1 MFNKDKKEKTL
12 LQRVLDREEVDLT
25 HYTMH
30 EIKKLVHDLVE
41 LQTDKVR
48 AEEVIK
54 LLGVVDAAT
63 AKIREIILLL
73 SDKLYRAA

>member
-1 MFNKDKKEKTL
+1 MFKDKKEKPL

-30 EIKKLVHDLVE
+30 EIEQLVHDLVE
-41 LQTDKVR
+41 LQADKLR
-48 AEEVIK
+48 AEEITK

-63 AKIREIILLL
+63 AKIREVVA
-73 SDKLYRAA
+73 KEK

>member
-30 EIKKLVHDLVE
+30 EIKNLVHDLVE

-63 AKIREIILLL
+63 AKIREII
-73 SDKLYRAA
+73 SKEK

>member
-1 MFNKDKKEKTL
+1 MFKDKKEKEKPL
-12 LQRVLDREEVDLT
+12 LQRVLEREEVDLT

-30 EIKKLVHDLVE
+30 EIEKLIHDLVE
-41 LQTDKVR
+41 LQADKVR

-63 AKIREIILLL
+63 AKIREIVA
-73 SDKLYRAA
+73 KEK

>member
-1 MFNKDKKEKTL
+1 MFKDKKEKEKTL
-12 LQRVLDREEVDLT
+12 LQRVLEREEVDLT

-30 EIKKLVHDLVE
+30 EIEKLIRDLVE
-41 LQTDKVR
+41 LQADKVR

-63 AKIREIILLL
+63 AKIREIVA
-73 SDKLYRAA
+73 KEK

>member
-1 MFNKDKKEKTL
+1 MFKDKKEKPL

-30 EIKKLVHDLVE
+30 EIEQLVRDLVE
-41 LQTDKVR
+41 LQADKLR
-48 AEEVIK
+48 AEEITK

-63 AKIREIILLL
+63 AKIREVVA
-73 SDKLYRAA
+73 KEK